1 MKRIQILGTGCAK
14 CKTLAENAAKAIEE
28 SGIDAEIEKVQDIK
42 EIMKFNILMTPGL
55 VIDGEVKAAGRVL
68 SPEDIRKLLTADGGK

>member
-1 MKRIQILGTGCAK
+1 MMKIQILGTGCAK
-14 CKTLAENAAKAIEE
+14 CKTLYENAKKAVESAGIE
-28 SGIDAEIEKVQDIK
+28 AVIEKIEDIK

-68 SPEDIRKLLTADGGK
+68 SPEDIKKLMVS

>member
-14 CKTLAENAAKAIEE
+14 CKTLAENARKAVDETGVE
-28 SGIDAEIEKVQDIK
+28 AEIEKVEDIK

-68 SPEDIRKLLTADGGK
+68 SPEDIKKLLVS